1 MVFLGDC
8 NRYSLNTP
16 GLSGSIQ
23 NSTFA
28 KYRSAEAA
36 AEERMR
42 LQREARLQQSQA
54 NASDAMDIP
63 FIRSVRLPQRWTDE

>member
-1 MVFLGDC
+1 
-8 NRYSLNTP
+8 
-16 GLSGSIQ
+16 
-23 NSTFA
+23 
-28 KYRSAEAA
+28 
-36 AEERMR
+36 MR